1 MKAQNVVAKFHPGL
15 QSPQELACAQSVAD
29 LICMATTRIRPG
41 IGPEN
46 FAWLQDVVRELAF
59 HAPLCAHLST
69 AESLRHAR
77 SPGFRIR
84 ECHMEVRS
92 ALTQLESLATGPLA
106 TCLRSITLSDWS
118 VVHTGILLWI
128 QTAVDEGKPYAPL
141 AC

>member
-1 MKAQNVVAKFHPGL
+1 MHGTHTHQRMGL
-15 QSPQELACAQSVAD
+15 
-29 LICMATTRIRPG
+29 IRRGLP
-41 IGPEN
+41 
-46 FAWLQDVVRELAF
+46 WLQDVVRELAF

-106 TCLRSITLSDWS
+106 NCLRSITLSDWS

-128 QTAVDEGKPYAPL
+128 QTAVDEGKSGALL